1 MRLRPSLTNRGWS
14 LCGAAAALLVAARV
28 LGVEELAMLA
38 AAAFLVV
45 AVALVRVRRYRLR
58 ISAERMLHPARAEA
72 GAAARA
78 DLVVMNL
85 GTKNT
90 PVLAATDSFDGGR
103 RVARFLVP
111 PLAPGETADAAY
123 RLPTTRRGIYTIGPL
138 TLSVHDPFGVVQT
151 NLTLAGEDRFV
162 VYPRVDEVLPLP
174 GAASREARMGSMQAS
189 RVPVGLDFFGLR
201 EYEVGD
207 DLRRVHWR
215 STARTG
221 ELMLR
226 QDEMPWESRTTILL
240 DTRPS
245 THHGDSFER
254 AVEIAA
260 SLATAMCRG
269 RRQVRFMT
277 SGGVD
282 IRSSGGDRYPQI
294 MEYLAGA
301 SVESYVRWDQV
312 MEGLRRA
319 GDGPLAAIVA
329 NTDRS
334 DLAALGALRPRLG
347 LVLVVA
353 IRPSAYGAVDVGPV
367 PSAPGALVVPVAADS
382 PFRSAWNQAVV
393 TCQRGATVRS

>member
-1 MRLRPSLTNRGWS
+1 MRPSLTNRGWS
-14 LCGAAAALLVAARV
+14 LCGAAAALLVGARV

-45 AVALVRVRRYRLR
+45 VVAFVRVRRHALR
-58 ISAERMLHPARAEA
+58 ISAQRSLQPARAEA
-72 GAAARA
+72 GTTARA
-78 DLVVMNL
+78 DLTLMNL
-85 GTKNT
+85 GGRTT
-90 PVLAATDSFDGGR
+90 PVLSATDSFDTGR

-138 TLSVHDPFGVVQT
+138 TLSVHDAFGVVET
-151 NLTLAGEDRFV
+151 GLTLAGEDRFV
-162 VYPRVDEVLPLP
+162 VYPKVEDVLPMP

-226 QDEMPWESRTTILL
+226 QDEMPWESRSTILL

-245 THHGDSFER
+245 THQGESFER

-269 RRQVRFMT
+269 RRQVRFVT
-277 SGGVD
+277 TGGID
-282 IRSSGGDRYPQI
+282 IRCSGADRYAQI

-301 SVESYVRWDQV
+301 SVETFVRWDKV
-312 MEGLRRA
+312 IEGLRRS
-319 GDGPLAAIVA
+319 GDGPLAAVLA
-329 NTDRS
+329 NADRTDF
-334 DLAALGALRPRLG
+334 AALGALRPRLG
-347 LVLVVA
+347 LVLLVA
-353 IRPSAYGAVDVGPV
+353 VRPSAYGSVDVGSAPA
-367 PSAPGALVVPVAADS
+367 APGAMVVPVSADS
-382 PFRSAWNQAVV
+382 PFRTAWNQAVM
-393 TCQRGATVRS
+393 TCQRSAAVRS

>member
-14 LCGAAAALLVAARV
+14 LCGAAAALLVGARV

-45 AVALVRVRRYRLR
+45 VVAFVRVRRHALR
-58 ISAERMLHPARAEA
+58 ISAQRSLQPTRAEA
-72 GAAARA
+72 GTTARA
-78 DLVVMNL
+78 DLTLMNL
-85 GTKNT
+85 GRRTT
-90 PVLAATDSFDGGR
+90 PVLSATDSFDTGR

-138 TLSVHDPFGVVQT
+138 TLSVHDAFGGVECG
-151 NLTLAGEDRFV
+151 LTLAGEDRFV
-162 VYPRVDEVLPLP
+162 VYPKVEEVLPLP

-226 QDEMPWESRTTILL
+226 QDEMPWESRSTILL

-245 THHGDSFER
+245 THHGESFER

-277 SGGVD
+277 TGGVE
-282 IRSSGGDRYPQI
+282 IQSSGVDRYTQI

-301 SVESYVRWDQV
+301 SVETFVRWDQV
-312 MEGLRRA
+312 MGGLRRRA
-319 GDGPLAAIVA
+319 DGPLAAIMA
-329 NTDRS
+329 DADTS
-334 DLAALGALRPRLG
+334 DLAALGALRARLG
-347 LVLVVA
+347 LVLLVA
-353 IRPSAYGAVDVGPV
+353 IRPSAYGELDVGPV
-367 PSAPGALVVPVAADS
+367 PAVPGAMTVPVSSTS
-382 PFRSAWNQAVV
+382 P
-393 TCQRGATVRS
+393 

>member
-1 MRLRPSLTNRGWS
+1 
-14 LCGAAAALLVAARV
+14 
-28 LGVEELAMLA
+28 MLA

-45 AVALVRVRRYRLR
+45 IVALVRVRRHRMR
-58 ISAERMLHPARAEA
+58 MSAERVLRPTRAEA
-72 GAAARA
+72 GTAARA
-78 DLVVMNL
+78 DLTLMNL
-85 GTKNT
+85 GKRTT
-90 PVLAATDSFDGGR
+90 PVLSAVDSFDNGK

-111 PLAPGETADAAY
+111 PLSPGETADAAY
-123 RLPTTRRGIYTIGPL
+123 RLPTNRRGIYTVGPL
-138 TLSVHDPFGVVQT
+138 TLSVNDFFGVVET
-151 NLTLAGEDRFV
+151 GLTLAGEDRFV
-162 VYPRVDEVLPLP
+162 VYPAVEEVLPMP
-174 GAASREARMGSMQAS
+174 GAASREARVGSHQAS

-226 QDEMPWESRTTILL
+226 QDEMPWEARSTILL

-245 THHGDSFER
+245 THHGESFER

-277 SGGVD
+277 TGGVE
-282 IRSSGGDRYPQI
+282 IQSSGVDRYAQI

-301 SVESYVRWDQV
+301 SLETFVRWDQV
-312 MEGLRRA
+312 MEGMRRR
-319 GDGPLAAIVA
+319 GDGPLAAVVA
-329 NTDRS
+329 DADRS
-334 DLAALGALRPRLG
+334 DLAALGALRHRLG
-347 LVLVVA
+347 LVLIVA
-353 IRPSAYGAVDVGPV
+353 IRPSAYGELDVGPTPAV
-367 PSAPGALVVPVAADS
+367 PGAITVPVSSTS
-382 PFRSAWNQAVV
+382 PFRTAWNQAVV

>member
-1 MRLRPSLTNRGWS
+1 MRPSLTNRGWS
-14 LCGAAAALLVAARV
+14 LCGAAAALLVGARV

-38 AAAFLVV
+38 AACFLVV
-45 AVALVRVRRYRLR
+45 VFAFVRVRRHSLR
-58 ISAERMLHPARAEA
+58 VSAQRALQPARAEA
-72 GAAARA
+72 GGAARA

-85 GTKNT
+85 GKRST
-90 PVLAATDSFDGGR
+90 PVLAATDSFDSGR

-123 RLPTTRRGIYTIGPL
+123 RLPTTRRGIFTVGPL
-138 TLSVHDPFGVVQT
+138 TLSVHDAFGVVET
-151 NLTLAGEDRFV
+151 GVTLAGEDRFV
-162 VYPRVDEVLPLP
+162 VYPRVEDVLPIP
-174 GAASREARMGSMQAS
+174 GAASREARMGSRQAS

-226 QDEMPWESRTTILL
+226 QDETPWESRSTILL

-245 THHGDSFER
+245 AHTGESFER

-269 RRQVRFMT
+269 RRQMRFMT

-282 IRSSGGDRYPQI
+282 IRSSGTDRYAQI

-301 SVESYVRWDQV
+301 SVETYVRWDQV
-312 MEGLRRA
+312 MEGIRRS

-329 NTDRS
+329 NAERA

-347 LVLVVA
+347 LVLLCA
-353 IRPSAYGAVDVGPV
+353 IRPSAYGAVDVGPA
-367 PSAPGALVVPVAADS
+367 PSAPGALVVPISSDS
-382 PFRSAWNQAVV
+382 PFRTAWNTAVV
-393 TCQRGATVRS
+393 SCQRSAAVRS

>member
-1 MRLRPSLTNRGWS
+1 LR
-14 LCGAAAALLVAARV
+14 V
-28 LGVEELAMLA
+28 
-38 AAAFLVV
+38 
-45 AVALVRVRRYRLR
+45 
-58 ISAERMLHPARAEA
+58 SAERVLRPTRAEA
-72 GAAARA
+72 GTTGRA
-78 DLVVMNL
+78 DLTLMNL
-85 GTKNT
+85 GKRST
-90 PVLAATDSFDGGR
+90 PVLSAVDSFDSGR

-123 RLPTTRRGIYTIGPL
+123 RLPTNRRGIYTVGPL
-138 TLSVHDPFGVVQT
+138 TLSVHDSFGVVQCGM
-151 NLTLAGEDRFV
+151 TLAGEDRFV
-162 VYPRVDEVLPLP
+162 VYPAVEDVLPMP

-226 QDEMPWESRTTILL
+226 QDEMPWEARSTILL

-245 THHGDSFER
+245 THHGESFER

-269 RRQVRFMT
+269 RRQVRFLT
-277 SGGVD
+277 TGGVE
-282 IRSSGGDRYPQI
+282 IQSSGVDKYPQI

-301 SVESYVRWDQV
+301 SVETFVRWDQV
-312 MEGLRRA
+312 TEGLRRR

-329 NTDRS
+329 DAERH
-334 DLAALGALRPRLG
+334 DLAALGALRNRLG
-347 LVLVVA
+347 LVMLVA
-353 IRPSAYGAVDVGPV
+353 IRPSAYGEIDVNPV
-367 PSAPGALVVPVAADS
+367 PAVPGAMTVPVSSTS
-382 PFRSAWNQAVV
+382 PFRTAWNQAVV
-393 TCQRGATVRS
+393 TCQRGVTARA

>member
-1 MRLRPSLTNRGWS
+1 VRPSLTNRGWS
-14 LCGAAAALLVAARV
+14 LCGAAAALLVGARV
-28 LGVEELAMLA
+28 LGVQELAMLA

-45 AVALVRVRRYRLR
+45 VVAFVRVRRQALR
-58 ISAERMLHPARAEA
+58 ISAERVLHPARAEA
-72 GAAARA
+72 GSAARA
-78 DLVVMNL
+78 DLTVMNL
-85 GTKNT
+85 GTRTT
-90 PVLAATDSFDGGR
+90 PVLAATDSFDAGK

-123 RLPTTRRGIYTIGPL
+123 RLPTTRRGIYRVGPL
-138 TLSVHDPFGVVQT
+138 TLSVHDAFGVVET
-151 NLTLAGEDRFV
+151 GLTLAGEERFV
-162 VYPRVDEVLPLP
+162 VYPHVDEVLPLP

-226 QDEMPWESRTTILL
+226 QDEMPWESRSTILL

-245 THHGDSFER
+245 THQGGSFER

-269 RRQVRFMT
+269 RRQVRFVT
-277 SGGVD
+277 TGGVD
-282 IRSSGGDRYPQI
+282 IRSSGVDRYPQI

-301 SVESYVRWDQV
+301 SVETYVRWDMV
-312 MEGLRRA
+312 IEGLRRA
-319 GDGPLAAIVA
+319 GEGPLAAIVA
-329 NTDRS
+329 NVDRA
-334 DLAALGALRPRLG
+334 DLTALGALRPRLG
-347 LVLVVA
+347 LVLLAA
-353 IRPSAYGAVDVGPV
+353 IRPSAYGGVDVGPE
-367 PSAPGALVVPVAADS
+367 PAAPGAIVVPVTAGN
-382 PFRSAWNQAVV
+382 PFRTAWNQAVI
-393 TCQRGATVRS
+393 TCQRSAAVRS

>member
-1 MRLRPSLTNRGWS
+1 VRASLTNRGWS
-14 LCGAAAALLVAARV
+14 LCGAAAALLVGARV

-45 AVALVRVRRYRLR
+45 VFAYLRVRRHSLR
-58 ISAERMLHPARAEA
+58 MSAQRALQPGRAEA
-72 GAAARA
+72 GSTARA
-78 DLVVMNL
+78 DLTVMNL
-85 GTKNT
+85 GRRTT

-111 PLAPGETADAAY
+111 PLAPGETGDAAY
-123 RLPTTRRGIYTIGPL
+123 RLPTNRRGIYKVGPL
-138 TLSVHDPFGVVQT
+138 TLSVHDAFGVVET
-151 NLTLAGEDRFV
+151 GVTLAGEDRFV
-162 VYPRVDEVLPLP
+162 VYPRVEDVLAMP
-174 GAASREARMGSMQAS
+174 GAASREARMGSRQAS

-226 QDEMPWESRTTILL
+226 QDETPWESRSTILL

-245 THHGDSFER
+245 THTPESFER

-269 RRQVRFMT
+269 RRQMRFMT

-282 IRSSGGDRYPQI
+282 IRSSGTDRYAQI

-301 SVESYVRWDQV
+301 SLETYVRWEHV
-312 MEGLRRA
+312 IEGLRRS

-329 NTDRS
+329 NADGN
-334 DLAALGALRPRLG
+334 DLKALGALRPRLG
-347 LVLVVA
+347 LVLLCV
-353 IRPSAYGAVDVGPV
+353 IRPSAYGQADVGPT
-367 PSAPGALVVPVAADS
+367 PAPPGALVVPVSADS
-382 PFRSAWNQAVV
+382 PFRTAWNATVA
-393 TCQRGATVRS
+393 TCQRSAAVRS

>member
-1 MRLRPSLTNRGWS
+1 
-14 LCGAAAALLVAARV
+14 V

-45 AVALVRVRRYRLR
+45 VVAFLRVRRHALR
-58 ISAERMLHPARAEA
+58 ISAQRMLQPGRAEA

-78 DLVVMNL
+78 DLRLMNL
-85 GTKNT
+85 GKRST
-90 PVLAATDSFDGGR
+90 PVLSATDSFDAGR

-123 RLPTTRRGIYTIGPL
+123 RLPTSRRGIYKVGPL
-138 TLSVHDPFGVVQT
+138 TLSIHDAFGVVQT
-151 NLTLAGEDRFV
+151 ALTLAGEDRFV
-162 VYPRVDEVLPLP
+162 VYPRVEDVLPLP

-226 QDEMPWESRTTILL
+226 QDEMPWESRSTILL

-245 THHGDSFER
+245 THAGESFER

-269 RRQVRFMT
+269 RRQVRFVT
-277 SGGVD
+277 TGGVD
-282 IRSSGGDRYPQI
+282 IRSSGGDRYAQI

-301 SVESYVRWDQV
+301 SVETYVRWDQV
-312 MEGLRRA
+312 IDGLRRS

-329 NTDRS
+329 NAERS

-347 LVLVVA
+347 LVLLCA
-353 IRPSAYGAVDVGPV
+353 IRPSAYGAVDVGPA
-367 PSAPGALVVPVAADS
+367 PAAPGALVIPVSADS
-382 PFRSAWNQAVV
+382 PFRTTWNTTVA
-393 TCQRGATVRS
+393 TCQRSAAVRS

>member
-1 MRLRPSLTNRGWS
+1 VRPSLTNRGWS
-14 LCGAAAALLVAARV
+14 LCGAGAALLVGARV

-45 AVALVRVRRYRLR
+45 VVAFVRVRRHKLR
-58 ISAERMLHPARAEA
+58 ISAERVLRPTRAEA
-72 GAAARA
+72 GTAARA
-78 DLVVMNL
+78 DLSLMNL
-85 GTKNT
+85 GKRTT
-90 PVLAATDSFDGGR
+90 PVLSAVDSFDAGK

-111 PLAPGETADAAY
+111 PLTPGEPAEAAY
-123 RLPTTRRGIYTIGPL
+123 RLPTNRRGIYAVGPL
-138 TLSVHDPFGVVQT
+138 TLSVHDAFGVVET
-151 NLTLAGEDRFV
+151 GVTLAGEDRFV
-162 VYPRVDEVLPLP
+162 VYPAVEDVLPMP
-174 GAASREARMGSMQAS
+174 GAASRDARMGSMQAS

-226 QDEMPWESRTTILL
+226 QDEMPWEARSTILL

-245 THHGDSFER
+245 THRGESFER

-269 RRQVRFMT
+269 RRQVRFLT
-277 SGGVD
+277 AGGVE
-282 IRSSGGDRYPQI
+282 IQSSGVDHYPQI

-301 SVESYVRWDQV
+301 SVETYVRWDQV
-312 MEGLRRA
+312 MESLRRR

-329 NTDRS
+329 DAEPS
-334 DLAALGALRPRLG
+334 DLAAVGALRQRLG
-347 LVLVVA
+347 LVMVVA
-353 IRPSAYGAVDVGPV
+353 IRPSAYGEVDVGSV
-367 PSAPGALVVPVAADS
+367 PAIPGALTVPVSSSS
-382 PFRSAWNQAVV
+382 PFKTAWNQAVV
-393 TCQRGATVRS
+393 SCQRGATVRS

>member
-14 LCGAAAALLVAARV
+14 LCGAAAALLVGARV

-45 AVALVRVRRYRLR
+45 VVAVVRVRRHALR
-58 ISAERMLHPARAEA
+58 ISAERVLRPARAEA
-72 GAAARA
+72 GANARA
-78 DLVVMNL
+78 DLTVMNL
-85 GTKNT
+85 GTRTT
-90 PVLAATDSFDGGR
+90 PVLGATDAFDGGR

-138 TLSVHDPFGVVQT
+138 TLSVHDAFGVVQT
-151 NLTLAGEDRFV
+151 NLTLAGDDRFV
-162 VYPRVDEVLPLP
+162 VYPRVDDVLPLP

-245 THHGDSFER
+245 THHGESFER

-277 SGGVD
+277 TGGLD

-301 SVESYVRWDQV
+301 SLETYVRWDQV
-312 MEGLRRA
+312 MERLRRA
-319 GDGPLAAIVA
+319 GDGPLAAVVA
-329 NTDRS
+329 NAERS
-334 DLAALGALRPRLG
+334 DLAALGGLRPRLG
-347 LVLVVA
+347 LVVLVA
-353 IRPSAYGAVDVGPV
+353 IRPSAYGGVDLGAAPA
-367 PSAPGALVVPVAADS
+367 APGALVVPVSANS
-382 PFRSAWNQAVV
+382 PFKTAWNQAVV

>member
-14 LCGAAAALLVAARV
+14 LCGAAAALLVGARV

-45 AVALVRVRRYRLR
+45 LVAFVRVRSHRLR
-58 ISAERMLHPARAEA
+58 ISAERVLRPARAEA
-72 GAAARA
+72 GETARA
-78 DLVVMNL
+78 DLTVMNL
-85 GTKNT
+85 GTKT
-90 PVLAATDSFDGGR
+90 SPVLAATDAFDGGR

-111 PLAPGETADAAY
+111 PLSPGETADAAY

-138 TLSVHDPFGVVQT
+138 TLSVHDAFGVVQT
-151 NLTLAGEDRFV
+151 SLTLAGEDRFV
-162 VYPRVDEVLPLP
+162 VYPRVEDVLPIP

-226 QDEMPWESRTTILL
+226 QDEMPWESRSTILL

-245 THHGDSFER
+245 THHGESFER

-282 IRSSGGDRYPQI
+282 IRCSGSDRYPQI

-301 SVESYVRWDQV
+301 SVETFVRWDQV
-312 MEGLRRA
+312 MERLRRA
-319 GDGPLAAIVA
+319 GDGPLAAVVA
-329 NTDRS
+329 NAERS
-334 DLAALGALRPRLG
+334 DLAALGALRPRLE
-347 LVLVVA
+347 LVLLVA
-353 IRPSAYGAVDVGPV
+353 IRPSAYGAVDVGSAPV
-367 PSAPGALVVPVAADS
+367 APGALVVPVSADS
-382 PFRSAWNQAVV
+382 PFRTAWNQAVV

>member
-1 MRLRPSLTNRGWS
+1 MRPSLTNRGWS
-14 LCGAAAALLVAARV
+14 LCGAAAALLVGARV

-45 AVALVRVRRYRLR
+45 VVAFLRVRRQALR
-58 ISAERMLHPARAEA
+58 ISAERVLHPARAEA

-78 DLVVMNL
+78 ELTLMNL
-85 GTKNT
+85 GSRTT
-90 PVLAATDSFDGGR
+90 PVLSATDSFDTGR

-123 RLPTTRRGIYTIGPL
+123 RLPTARRGIYRVGPL
-138 TLSVHDPFGVVQT
+138 KVSVHDAFGVVET
-151 NLTLAGEDRFV
+151 GVILAGEDRFV
-162 VYPRVDEVLPLP
+162 VYPKVEDVLPMP

-226 QDEMPWESRTTILL
+226 QDEMPWESRSTILL

-245 THHGDSFER
+245 THQGESFER
-254 AVEIAA
+254 AVEVAA

-269 RRQVRFMT
+269 RRQVRFVT
-277 SGGVD
+277 TGGVE
-282 IRSSGGDRYPQI
+282 IRSSGVERYAQI

-301 SVESYVRWDQV
+301 SVETFVRWDQV
-312 MEGLRRA
+312 VEGLRRN
-319 GDGPLAAIVA
+319 GEGPLAAIVA
-329 NTDRS
+329 NADRA

-347 LVLVVA
+347 LILLAA
-353 IRPSAYGAVDVGPV
+353 IRPSAYGGVDVGPV
-367 PSAPGALVVPVAADS
+367 PAAPGAMVIPVSADN
-382 PFRSAWNQAVV
+382 PFRTAWNQAVM
-393 TCQRGATVRS
+393 TCQRSAAVRS

>member
-1 MRLRPSLTNRGWS
+1 MRPSLTNRGWS
-14 LCGAAAALLVAARV
+14 LCGAAAALLVGARV
-28 LGVEELAMLA
+28 LGVQELSMLA

-45 AVALVRVRRYRLR
+45 VVAFVRVRRQPLR
-58 ISAERMLHPARAEA
+58 ISAERALHPARAEA
-72 GAAARA
+72 GSAARA
-78 DLVVMNL
+78 DLTVMNL
-85 GTKNT
+85 GSRTT
-90 PVLAATDSFDGGR
+90 PVLAAVDSFDGGQ

-123 RLPTTRRGIYTIGPL
+123 RLPTTRRGIYRVGPL
-138 TLSVHDPFGVVQT
+138 TLSVHDAFGVVET
-151 NLTLAGEDRFV
+151 GVTLAGEERFI
-162 VYPRVDEVLPLP
+162 VYPKVEDVLPLP

-226 QDEMPWESRTTILL
+226 QDEMPWESRSTILL

-245 THHGDSFER
+245 THQGDSFER

-269 RRQVRFMT
+269 RRQVRFLT
-277 SGGVD
+277 TGGLD
-282 IRSSGGDRYPQI
+282 IRSSGADRYPQI

-301 SVESYVRWDQV
+301 SVETYVRWDQV
-312 MEGLRRA
+312 VEGLRRA

-329 NTDRS
+329 NVDRS
-334 DLAALGALRPRLG
+334 DLVSLAALRPRLG
-347 LVLVVA
+347 LVLLAA
-353 IRPSAYGAVDVGPV
+353 IRPSAYGGVDVGPA
-367 PSAPGALVVPVAADS
+367 PTAPGAIVVPVSAGS
-382 PFRSAWNQAVV
+382 PFRNAWNQAVAA
-393 TCQRGATVRS
+393 CQRSATVRS

>member
-1 MRLRPSLTNRGWS
+1 
-14 LCGAAAALLVAARV
+14 
-28 LGVEELAMLA
+28 VEELAMLA

-45 AVALVRVRRYRLR
+45 LVAFVRVRSHRLR
-58 ISAERMLHPARAEA
+58 ISAERVLRPARAEA
-72 GAAARA
+72 GETARA
-78 DLVVMNL
+78 DLTVMNL
-85 GTKNT
+85 GTKT
-90 PVLAATDSFDGGR
+90 SPVLAATDAFDGGR

-111 PLAPGETADAAY
+111 PLSPGETADAAY

-138 TLSVHDPFGVVQT
+138 TLSVHDAFGVVQT
-151 NLTLAGEDRFV
+151 SLTLAGEDRFV
-162 VYPRVDEVLPLP
+162 VYPRVEDVLPIP

-226 QDEMPWESRTTILL
+226 QDEMPWESRSTILL

-245 THHGDSFER
+245 THSGESFER

-269 RRQVRFMT
+269 RRQVRFVT

-282 IRSSGGDRYPQI
+282 IRSSGGERYAQI

-301 SVESYVRWDQV
+301 SVETYVRWGQV
-312 MEGLRRA
+312 VEGLRRT
-319 GDGPLAAIVA
+319 GEGPLAAIVA
-329 NTDRS
+329 NVDRA
-334 DLAALGALRPRLG
+334 DLSALGALRPRLG
-347 LVLVVA
+347 LILLAA
-353 IRPSAYGAVDVGPV
+353 IRPSAYGGVDVGPA
-367 PSAPGALVVPVAADS
+367 PAAPGAMVIPVSADS
-382 PFRSAWNQAVV
+382 PFRTAWNQAVV
-393 TCQRGATVRS
+393 TCQRSAAVRS

>member
-1 MRLRPSLTNRGWS
+1 
-14 LCGAAAALLVAARV
+14 V

-45 AVALVRVRRYRLR
+45 AVAFVRVRRHRLH
-58 ISAERMLHPARAEA
+58 ISAERVLRPTRAEA
-72 GAAARA
+72 GTAGRA
-78 DLVVMNL
+78 DLTLMNL
-85 GTKNT
+85 GKRTT
-90 PVLAATDSFDGGR
+90 PVLSAVDSFDTGK

-123 RLPTTRRGIYTIGPL
+123 RLPTNRRGIYTVGPL
-138 TLSVHDPFGVVQT
+138 TLSVHDSFGVVET
-151 NLTLAGEDRFV
+151 GLTLAGEDRFV
-162 VYPRVDEVLPLP
+162 VYPAVEDVLPMP
-174 GAASREARMGSMQAS
+174 GAASREARLGSMQAS

-226 QDEMPWESRTTILL
+226 QDEMPWEARSTILL

-245 THHGDSFER
+245 THHGESFER

-269 RRQVRFMT
+269 RRQVRFLT
-277 SGGVD
+277 TGGVD
-282 IRSSGGDRYPQI
+282 IQSSGVDHYPQI

-301 SVESYVRWDQV
+301 SVETFVRWDQV
-312 MEGLRRA
+312 MQGLRRR
-319 GDGPLAAIVA
+319 GDGPLVA
-329 NTDRS
+329 VVADTNRS
-334 DLAALGALRPRLG
+334 DLVALGGLRPRLG
-347 LVLVVA
+347 LILLVA
-353 IRPSAYGAVDVGPV
+353 IRPSAYGELDVMAAPAV
-367 PSAPGALVVPVAADS
+367 PGAMTITVSSTS
-382 PFRSAWNQAVV
+382 PFRTAWNQAVM

>member
-1 MRLRPSLTNRGWS
+1 MRPSLTNRGWS
-14 LCGAAAALLVAARV
+14 LCGAAAALLVGARV
-28 LGVEELAMLA
+28 LGVQELAMLA

-45 AVALVRVRRYRLR
+45 VVAFVRVRRQALR
-58 ISAERMLHPARAEA
+58 ISAERVLRPTRAEA
-72 GAAARA
+72 GSAARA
-78 DLVVMNL
+78 DLTVTNL
-85 GTKNT
+85 GSRTT
-90 PVLAATDSFDGGR
+90 PVLAATDSFDAGK

-111 PLAPGETADAAY
+111 PLAPGESADAAY
-123 RLPTTRRGIYTIGPL
+123 RLPTVRRGVYQVGPL
-138 TLSVHDPFGVVQT
+138 TLSVHDAFGVIET
-151 NLTLAGEDRFV
+151 GLTLAGEDRFV
-162 VYPRVDEVLPLP
+162 VYPKVEDVLPLP

-226 QDEMPWESRTTILL
+226 QDEMPWESRSTILL

-245 THHGDSFER
+245 THQGESFER

-260 SLATAMCRG
+260 SLAAAMCRG
-269 RRQVRFMT
+269 RRQVRFVT
-277 SGGVD
+277 TGGFD

-301 SVESYVRWDQV
+301 SVETYVRWDQV
-312 MEGLRRA
+312 VEGLRRA
-319 GDGPLAAIVA
+319 GEGPLAAIVA
-329 NTDRS
+329 NVDRS
-334 DLAALGALRPRLG
+334 DLTALAALRPRLG
-347 LVLVVA
+347 LVFLAV
-353 IRPSAYGAVDVGPV
+353 IRPSAYGGVDVGAAPA
-367 PSAPGALVVPVAADS
+367 APGALVVPVSAES

-393 TCQRGATVRS
+393 TCQRSAAVRS

>member
-1 MRLRPSLTNRGWS
+1 VRLRPSLTNRGWS
-14 LCGAAAALLVAARV
+14 LCGAAAALLVGARV

-45 AVALVRVRRYRLR
+45 VVAVVRVRRHALR
-58 ISAERMLHPARAEA
+58 ISAERVLRPARAEA
-72 GAAARA
+72 GAGARA
-78 DLVVMNL
+78 DLSVMNL
-85 GTKNT
+85 GTKTT
-90 PVLAATDSFDGGR
+90 PVLAATDAFDGGR

-138 TLSVHDPFGVVQT
+138 TLSVHDAFGVVQT
-151 NLTLAGEDRFV
+151 SLTLAGEDRFV
-162 VYPRVDEVLPLP
+162 VYPKVDDVLPLP

-226 QDEMPWESRTTILL
+226 QDEMPWESRSTILL

-245 THHGDSFER
+245 THHDESFER

-260 SLATAMCRG
+260 SLATALCRG

-277 SGGVD
+277 TGGVD

-301 SVESYVRWDQV
+301 SVETYVRWDQV
-312 MEGLRRA
+312 VEGLRRA
-319 GDGPLAAIVA
+319 GDGPLAAVVA
-329 NTDRS
+329 NAERS

-347 LVLVVA
+347 LVMVVA
-353 IRPSAYGAVDVGPV
+353 IRPSAYGGIDLGGT
-367 PSAPGALVVPVAADS
+367 PSAPGALVVPVSADS
-382 PFRSAWNQAVV
+382 PFRTAWNQAVV

>member
-1 MRLRPSLTNRGWS
+1 MRPSLTNRGWS
-14 LCGAAAALLVAARV
+14 LCGAAAALLVGARV
-28 LGVEELAMLA
+28 LGVQELSMLA

-45 AVALVRVRRYRLR
+45 VVAFVRVRRQGLR
-58 ISAERMLHPARAEA
+58 ISAERVLHPARAEA
-72 GAAARA
+72 GSAARA
-78 DLVVMNL
+78 DLAVMSL
-85 GTKNT
+85 GSRTT
-90 PVLAATDSFDGGR
+90 PVLAATDSFDGGQ

-111 PLAPGETADAAY
+111 PLAPGETAEAAY
-123 RLPTTRRGIYTIGPL
+123 RLPTAQRGIYRVGPL
-138 TLSVHDPFGVVQT
+138 TLSVQDAFGVVET
-151 NLTLAGEDRFV
+151 RVTLAGEERFI
-162 VYPRVDEVLPLP
+162 VYPKVEEVLPLP

-226 QDEMPWESRTTILL
+226 QDEMPWESRSTILL

-245 THHGDSFER
+245 THQGDSFER

-277 SGGVD
+277 TGGFD
-282 IRSSGGDRYPQI
+282 IRCSGADRYPQI

-301 SVESYVRWDQV
+301 SVETYVRWDQV
-312 MEGLRRA
+312 VEGLRRA

-329 NTDRS
+329 NVDRS
-334 DLAALGALRPRLG
+334 DMVSLAALRPRLG
-347 LVLVVA
+347 LVVLAA
-353 IRPSAYGAVDVGPV
+353 IRPSAYGGVDVGPA
-367 PSAPGALVVPVAADS
+367 PSAPGAVVVPISAGS

-393 TCQRGATVRS
+393 TCQRSATVRS

>member
-1 MRLRPSLTNRGWS
+1 VRLRPSLTNRGWS